1 MVFIGYKNQPQII
14 CHVGGV
20 ATLVVAVVALHHVV
34 ILDLLDHLDLVNAP
48 LAVRPRGGPRH
59 ITEACWR
66 GLSSLALV
74 TSCHSLGGEVGGAV
88 LLRVV
93 GVVMQ
98 VVRPAPR
105 VEGEGVDQGLAAPR
119 GGAVTAELAGAQGTG
134 GPQQR
139 YEKKLK
145 INVKQ

>member
-1 MVFIGYKNQPQII
+1 MEGAAPDLRPIAVKTAQWAQHWSWWPTVQR
-14 CHVGGV
+14 
-20 ATLVVAVVALHHVV
+20 TLCRDPSGASDCTSLNTGSGMTS
-34 ILDLLDHLDLVNAP
+34 L
-48 LAVRPRGGPRH
+48 GPRAFGAGSPGP
-59 ITEACWR
+59 EAPG
-66 GLSSLALV
+66 GLPREIMDKV
-74 TSCHSLGGEVGGAV
+74 
-88 LLRVV
+88 RDVV